1 MADNVGYTPG
11 VGATVAADDIGG
23 VLHQRVKIGIG
34 ADGVAV
40 DLSSANPMPITAPSP
55 LAVTGGLTDAELRA
69 TPVPVD
75 GPLTD
80 AELRASAVPVSGPL
94 TDAELRAAPVE
105 VELTASSL
113 SSPLQVIDTVADESA
128 QSMINLLTRMLNY
141 LNAPMGYDKSLQ
153 RQRGTVVVE
162 SGTVTT
168 VTTVATVSNVTSL
181 NNLDGYNA
189 RMQILDNN
197 RTAWAQCVRSRIT

>member
-11 VGATVAADDIGG
+11 SGAVVAADEVGG
-23 VLHQRVKIGIG
+23 VLYQRIKPVVGDDGI
-34 ADGVAV
+34 VV
-40 DLSSANPMPITAPSP
+40 DVSSTNPMPTKDSESRGLLLRILQMLMAP
-55 LAVTGGLTDAELRA
+55 L
-69 TPVPVD
+69 
-75 GPLTD
+75 
-80 AELRASAVPVSGPL
+80 
-94 TDAELRAAPVE
+94 
-105 VELTASSL
+105 
-113 SSPLQVIDTVADESA
+113 
-128 QSMINLLTRMLNY
+128 
-141 LNAPMGYDKSLQ
+141 GYDKSLQ

-168 VTTVATVSNVTSL
+168 VTTVTTCAAVTSL